1 MDIDI
6 RYLPNQDPGDI
17 LEEIR
22 AIPDMEIKRTFI
34 FPPAHVSRSNPY
46 VRALCETVGPGS
58 DGASV
63 SVGRDGAS
71 DAVSFLRAGIPAV
84 EFGPSGAG
92 HHGPE
97 EWVSIRSLAR
107 YRELLVEFSRA
118 VPGRLAQATDA
129 AARGGGRSGVK
140 DPERP
145 PRVGLKFAL
154 RALLACAARHGA
166 HGHGGRHRRAARD
179 RRRPRRDFRD
189 GRADIDVPEL
199 DIPDPGGPRTFMV
212 LGSDAREGADA
223 GMSPRSDTILLAR
236 ADPDKDAIAVMS
248 IPRDLKVEIPGHG
261 EGKIN
266 SAFELGGK
274 KGGPRLT
281 VRTVKKLFEDAT
293 GENFPITNVM
303 IMDYGAFRRAVNYID
318 GVYVDVDRD
327 YFNDNSSGENYATID
342 INPGY
347 QLLKGKDAL
356 DYVRYRHTD
365 NDLVRAARQQD
376 FLRQAKNAAGVRK
389 LLASGLG
396 ETRHLIQVFGRY
408 FRVDKSLRSNK
419 QIISMLKLVL
429 YLAQENPKVH
439 EVAFKVQ
446 DAPNAQLDS
455 NLYYR
460 DGDLRRSFREF
471 MQVKESDEPRES
483 SAEAAAPEREAE
495 RARTRKRERRPTGGR
510 GSRGRAARGRGPGG
524 ARRSQAQDPVLLPRP
539 SAWPARS
546 TPAPSRGSTSSRT
559 SAARSA
565 RRTGSCSAPSASAS
579 TTASR
584 AWPGRRR
591 RSSTTPIARSSAA
604 TASSAC
610 TTTASACGS
619 SRGARS
625 AACTGSP
632 TR

>member
-1 MDIDI
+1 MV
-6 RYLPNQDPGDI
+6 LTGT
-17 LEEIR
+17 
-22 AIPDMEIKRTFI
+22 AVAT
-34 FPPAHVSRSNPY
+34 V
-46 VRALCETVGPGS
+46 AL
-58 DGASV
+58 
-63 SVGRDGAS
+63 
-71 DAVSFLRAGIPAV
+71 
-84 EFGPSGAG
+84 
-92 HHGPE
+92 
-97 EWVSIRSLAR
+97 
-107 YRELLVEFSRA
+107 RELDDFL
-118 VPGRLAQATDA
+118 
-129 AARGGGRSGVK
+129 
-140 DPERP
+140 DP
-145 PRVGLKFAL
+145 L
-154 RALLACAARHGA
+154 R
-166 HGHGGRHRRAARD
+166 
-179 RRRPRRDFRD
+179 RD

-274 KGGPRLT
+274 KGGPRLA

-318 GVYVDVDRD
+318 GVYVDIDRD

-347 QLLKGKDAL
+347 QKLQGKDAL

-389 LLASGLG
+389 LLASGLS
-396 ETRHLIQVFGRY
+396 ESRHLVRVFSRY

-439 EVAFKVQ
+439 EVAFKVS
-446 DAPNAQLDS
+446 DAPNPQLDS

-460 DGDLRRSFREF
+460 DSDLRRSFREF
-471 MQVKESDEPRES
+471 MQVKESDEPREKT
-483 SAEAAAPEREAE
+483 AETRGAADRDRHRA
-495 RARTRKRERRPTGGR
+495 RARTRAPVARPQAHGGGR
-510 GSRGRAARGRGPGG
+510 ARGRATRGRGPGG
-524 ARRSQAQDPVLLPRP
+524 DRRSQAQDPVLLPHQ
-539 SAWPARS
+539 ARRRAPS

-584 AWPGRRR
+584 ASPGRRR
-591 RSSTTPIARSSAA
+591 RSSTTRIARSAAA
-604 TASSAC
+604 TASSGC
-610 TTTASACGS
+610 TTTASGCGS
-619 SRGARS
+619 WRGARS
-625 AACTGSP
+625 AACTGSR

>member
-1 MDIDI
+1 MK
-6 RYLPNQDPGDI
+6 N
-17 LEEIR
+17 
-22 AIPDMEIKRTFI
+22 PD
-34 FPPAHVSRSNPY
+34 
-46 VRALCETVGPGS
+46 
-58 DGASV
+58 
-63 SVGRDGAS
+63 
-71 DAVSFLRAGIPAV
+71 
-84 EFGPSGAG
+84 
-92 HHGPE
+92 
-97 EWVSIRSLAR
+97 
-107 YRELLVEFSRA
+107 
-118 VPGRLAQATDA
+118 
-129 AARGGGRSGVK
+129 
-140 DPERP
+140 RP
-145 PRVGLKFAL
+145 PRVGMKLAL
-154 RALLACAARHGA
+154 RALLAALLVTVLTGTAVATVALRELDDVLG
-166 HGHGGRHRRAARD
+166 
-179 RRRPRRDFRD
+179 DFRD

-318 GVYVDVDRD
+318 GVYVDIDRD

-396 ETRHLIQVFGRY
+396 ETRHLIRVFSRY

-419 QIISMLKLVL
+419 QVISMLKLVL

-439 EVAFKVQ
+439 EVAFKVS
-446 DAPNAQLDS
+446 DAPNPQLDS

-460 DGDLRRSFREF
+460 DSDLRRSFREF
-471 MQVKESDEPRES
+471 MQVKESATPRES
-483 SAEAAAPEREAE
+483 AETTEEPPAPDRQSARE
-495 RARTRKRERRPTGGR
+495 RARERR
-510 GSRGRAARGRGPGG
+510 RARDRKPAQVSGLED
-524 ARRSQAQDPVLLPRP
+524 ARREGQDQAVIADPKLKFPFYFPGERVAGSVYSGTEPRVYSIKDERGKKRQAYRLVLSTRRIGEYYGVQGL
-539 SAWPARS
+539 AWK
-546 TPAPSRGSTSSRT
+546 APPILDDPDRTIRRGNRKFRLYYDGKRLRLVAWRT
-559 SAARSA
+559 KRGVYWISN
-565 RRTGSCSAPSASAS
+565 TLTQTIGEDQM
-579 TTASR
+579 
-584 AWPGRRR
+584 
-591 RSSTTPIARSSAA
+591 IAI
-604 TASSAC
+604 ASSLK
-610 TTTASACGS
+610 
-619 SRGARS
+619 RLKQ
-625 AACTGSP
+625 
-632 TR
+632 